1 MGNDGK
7 RDLGGMVVSAILVLV
22 GAIAIWDTTSMVDSD
37 SYVFPRTV
45 AIFLI
50 AFSLFYIVWNFIK
63 PPAGQKTAA
72 ARGSTIR
79 RVGLV
84 VSLLISAFIRPYTGF
99 MIAGVF
105 AFATIMVFAMYEQWT
120 HRRLIL
126 YPIICVAVVS
136 GFYLLFAKALLVP
149 LPEAPFL

>member
-1 MGNDGK
+1 MGNDGN
-7 RDLGGMVVSAILVLV
+7 RDLGGMAVSAVLVLV
-22 GAIAIWDTTSMVDSD
+22 GAVAIWDTTNMVDSD

-50 AFSLFYIVWNFIK
+50 GFSLFYIVWNFIK
-63 PPAGQKTAA
+63 PPAGQKAA
-72 ARGSTIR
+72 VQGGSTFR

-84 VSLLISAFIRPYTGF
+84 VAMLTSGFIMPYTGF

-120 HRRLIL
+120 RRRLIL
-126 YPIICVAVVS
+126 YPIICLAVVS
-136 GFYLLFAKALLVP
+136 GFYVLFAKALLVP

>member
-1 MGNDGK
+1 MRNDGT
-7 RDLGGMVVSAILVLV
+7 RDLGGMVISAIFVLV
-22 GAIAIWDTTSMVDSD
+22 GAVAIWDTTTMVDSD
-37 SYVFPRTV
+37 SFVFPRTV

-50 AFSLFYIVWNFIK
+50 GFSLFYIVWNFVK
-63 PPAGQKTAA
+63 PPKGQKAA
-72 ARGSTIR
+72 AQVGSTFR

-84 VSLLISAFIRPYTGF
+84 VSMIVSAFIMPYTGF
-99 MIAGVF
+99 MVAGIF

-120 HRRLIL
+120 RRRLIL

>member
-1 MGNDGK
+1 MRNDGN
-7 RDLGGMVVSAILVLV
+7 RDLGGMVIAAIFVLV
-22 GAIAIWDTTSMVDSD
+22 GAVSIWDTTTMVDSD
-37 SYVFPRTV
+37 SFVFPRTV

-50 AFSLFYIVWNFIK
+50 GFSLFYIVWNFVK
-63 PPAGQKTAA
+63 PPKGQKAA
-72 ARGSTIR
+72 AQAGSAFR

-84 VSLLISAFIRPYTGF
+84 VSMVVSALIMPYTGF
-99 MIAGVF
+99 MVAGIF

-120 HRRLIL
+120 SRRLVL

-136 GFYLLFAKALLVP
+136 GFYVLFAKALLVP

>member
-1 MGNDGK
+1 MGNDGN
-7 RDLGGMVVSAILVLV
+7 RDLGGMVVAAIFVLV

-50 AFSLFYIVWNFIK
+50 GFSLFYIVWNFIK
-63 PPAGQKTAA
+63 APEGGKTAA
-72 ARGSTIR
+72 QRGSTFR
-79 RVGLV
+79 RIGLV
-84 VSLLISAFIRPYTGF
+84 VSMLGSAFMMPYTGF
-99 MIAGVF
+99 VIAGIF

-120 HRRLIL
+120 RQRLIL
-126 YPIICVAVVS
+126 YPIICLAVVS